1 MRYRP
6 VVLRD
11 ELRYLRRE
19 GNRRVRMQRRKRTVL
34 RVVMVTVLV
43 LAGAVAVAAAAGFA
57 GHWLWTEQRLPLSRI
72 EVRGN
77 EQVAGGEI
85 EVMLAPWRGR
95 NVMTL
100 PLNEIEE
107 RIRDHPWIGSSG
119 AVALRWKLPGT
130 LVVEITERRPAG
142 LALMKGEIWL
152 LDEAGM
158 PIDRHGPRYARYDF
172 PILKGI
178 DGLAGGGSEDRT
190 RLAEALADG
199 VAVTKALAA
208 RGGGF
213 FDEVSEIDVS
223 EPGTAI
229 LRLDD
234 EKYDLRVWTNDC
246 LRNMD
251 RYLALREEIH
261 GDGSLEV
268 AYVDLR
274 WQDRIAVM
282 PAAPEGPNPDNDGG
296 K

>member
-6 VVLRD
+6 IVLRD

-19 GNRRVRMQRRKRTVL
+19 GNRRVRMQRRKRRVL
-34 RVVMVTVLV
+34 RVATVVVLI
-43 LAGAVAVAAAAGFA
+43 LAGAFALAAAAGFA
-57 GHWLWTEQRLPLSRI
+57 GQWLWTERRLPLSRI
-72 EVRGN
+72 DVRGN
-77 EQVAGGEI
+77 EHVASREI
-85 EVMLAPWRGR
+85 EVMLAPWYGL

-100 PLNEIEE
+100 PLHEIEE
-107 RIRDHPWIGSSG
+107 KVRAHPWIGSSG

-130 LVVEITERRPAG
+130 LIVEVTERRPAG
-142 LALMKGEIWL
+142 FALLRGEIWL
-152 LDEAGM
+152 LDDAGM

-178 DGLAGGGSEDRT
+178 DQLADGGSENRS

-199 VAVTKALAA
+199 VAVTKALATQ
-208 RGGGF
+208 GGGF

-234 EKYDLRVWTNDC
+234 ETYDLRVSTSDC
-246 LRNMD
+246 LRNLD
-251 RYLALREEIH
+251 RYLALRKEIQ
-261 GDGSLEV
+261 GDGALEV

-282 PAAPEGPNPDNDGG
+282 PAATEGLDPDNDGG